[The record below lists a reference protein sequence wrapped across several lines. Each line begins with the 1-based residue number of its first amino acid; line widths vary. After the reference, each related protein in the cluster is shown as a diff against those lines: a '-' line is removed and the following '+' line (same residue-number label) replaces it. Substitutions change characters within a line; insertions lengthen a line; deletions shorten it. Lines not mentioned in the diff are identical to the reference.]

1 MGNQCNLPFQIRK
14 KPVYFSLPLLLYFK
28 SGVKD
33 TFVADSARAFS
44 QEGILCLH
52 VWAQNGDM
60 SQKGSTGALP
70 ITGQVWGL
78 LPGELLLL

>member
-1 MGNQCNLPFQIRK
+1 M
-14 KPVYFSLPLLLYFK
+14 
-28 SGVKD
+28 
-33 TFVADSARAFS
+33 ADSARAFS